1 MVTRRTQ
8 RTLLLVGAVLFG
20 AFAVVAFVF
29 RRLDVSQEA
38 LSIVGGVL
46 AYLFLAAVAVV
57 VWRGWRRA
65 GREPGGVAARYLSRH
80 PAVAAAVGTPVLV
93 GPPEGDVPTGG
104 ASAAQANLQVP
115 VSGPEGDA
123 RVYLVMARIARE
135 WEVLSGT
142 LVSDGQ
148 RVPLA
153 AGPAEG
159 PAEGPADDLDGEG

>member
-1 MVTRRTQ
+1 MTARSTQ
-8 RTLLLVGAVLFG
+8 RTLLLVAAVLFG

-29 RRLDVSQEA
+29 RRLDVSQET

-65 GREPGGVAARYLSRH
+65 RRQPGAAAARYVSRH
-80 PAVAAAVGTPVLV
+80 PAVAEAVGSPVHV
-93 GPPEGDVPTGG
+93 GPAEGDVPAGG
-104 ASAAQANLQVP
+104 TTAAQANLAIP
-115 VSGPEGDA
+115 VSGPAGEA
-123 RVYLVMARIARE
+123 RVDLVMARVARE

-142 LVSDGQ
+142 LVAGSE

-153 AGPAEG
+153 AGPHEG
-159 PAEGPADDLDGEG
+159 AVDDLDGEG